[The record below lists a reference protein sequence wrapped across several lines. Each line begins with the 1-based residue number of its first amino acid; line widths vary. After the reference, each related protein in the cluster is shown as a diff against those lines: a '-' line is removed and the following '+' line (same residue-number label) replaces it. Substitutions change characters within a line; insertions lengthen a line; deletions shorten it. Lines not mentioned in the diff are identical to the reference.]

1 MSGIYLSVD
10 EAVSIL
16 DGGGNVA
23 IPTETVYG
31 LAAKI
36 SNETALRS
44 IFEIKNR
51 PFFDPLIVH
60 VSSMDQAMS
69 LTSAWSPLV
78 QTLAEE
84 FWPGPLTLV
93 LPKTKRVSDL
103 ITSGLDTVAI
113 RMPRHPLALEIIKKL
128 GEPVAAPSA
137 NRFGKTSPSEA
148 LHVTQEFNHLVS
160 IVDGGSCDVGIEST
174 IIKIEEQG
182 NAASPTVL
190 VVQFLRYGAIVEAD
204 IREVLKDKVK
214 EIIFT
219 HPGSKIEAPGQIKH
233 HYMPSIPLIMIDEKI
248 WKSKGSDF
256 NSINKELRTNFCHP
270 SILQLNDKPEQAARE
285 LYSQLRACSSQFY
298 DSIVFIKTS
307 KHQGEF
313 WRALLDRLRRA
324 ATFHLEVE
332 GPY

>member
-1 MSGIYLSVD
+1 MNEVFISVD

-36 SNETALRS
+36 SNESALRS

-60 VSSMDQAMS
+60 VSSMDQARS
-69 LTSAWSPLV
+69 LTSAWTPLV
-78 QTLAEE
+78 QTLAEK

-93 LPKTKRVSDL
+93 LPKTKQVSDL

-128 GEPVAAPSA
+128 GEPLAAPSA
-137 NRFGKTSPSEA
+137 NRFGKTSPSAA
-148 LHVTQEFNHLVS
+148 LHVAQEFNHRVP
-160 IVDGGSCDVGIEST
+160 VVEGGNCDVGIEST
-174 IIKIEEQG
+174 IIKIEERG
-182 NAASPTVL
+182 EVTSPTRL
-190 VVQFLRYGAIVEAD
+190 QVQFLRYGAIVEAD
-204 IREVLKDKVK
+204 IRAVLNDRTK

-233 HYMPSIPLIMIDEKI
+233 HYMPPIPLIMIDEKI
-248 WKSKGSDF
+248 WKSKGSDI
-256 NSINKELRTNFCHP
+256 NSINKEFRTNFCHP
-270 SILQLNDKPEQAARE
+270 SILQLSDKPEQAARE
-285 LYSQLRACSSQFY
+285 LYSQLRACSTEPF

-324 ATFHLEVE
+324 ATFHLEE
-332 GPY
+332 DGGH